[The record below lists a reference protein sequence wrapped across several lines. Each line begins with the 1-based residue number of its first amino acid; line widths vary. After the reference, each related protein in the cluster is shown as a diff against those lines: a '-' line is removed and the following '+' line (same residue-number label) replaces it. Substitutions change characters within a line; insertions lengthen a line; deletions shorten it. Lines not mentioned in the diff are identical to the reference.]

1 MADKNIYVIGDLA
14 FSSGELNGRIESVFH
29 AQFSA
34 TVAAASIT
42 NSPLPAQPVFW
53 FWSDQYDKKLQI
65 AGMLPK
71 AKKDD
76 FLITEVREGKKMG
89 GFSVWN
95 WYQNKLV
102 CVEAL
107 EDSQAYMVG
116 KRLIELNIPIS
127 PAIIKDRSVDLKEML
142 KNLL

>member
-1 MADKNIYVIGDLA
+1 M
-14 FSSGELNGRIESVFH
+14 
-29 AQFSA
+29 
-34 TVAAASIT
+34 
-42 NSPLPAQPVFW
+42 
-53 FWSDQYDKKLQI
+53 QI
-65 AGMLPK
+65 AGILPK
-71 AKKDD
+71 PKKDG
-76 FLITEVREGKKMG
+76 FLRGEVREGKKAG
-89 GFSVWN
+89 SFSVWN

-116 KRLIELNIPIS
+116 KILIEQNIPIS